1 MVTHA
6 YTPPDDLSPCSA
18 SIITTTELVTG
29 QVHRASQEDESSGGL
44 VKRRTISVEQR
55 TRALDRDHD
64 GEVDG
69 GISTH
74 VDDGSVVCGGGM
86 ELHQSKEL

>member
-1 MVTHA
+1 M
-6 YTPPDDLSPCSA
+6 
-18 SIITTTELVTG
+18 
-29 QVHRASQEDESSGGL
+29 
-44 VKRRTISVEQR
+44 KRRTISVEQR

>member
-1 MVTHA
+1 M
-6 YTPPDDLSPCSA
+6 
-18 SIITTTELVTG
+18 
-29 QVHRASQEDESSGGL
+29 
-44 VKRRTISVEQR
+44 KRRTICVEQR

-64 GEVDG
+64 ADDGDVEG

-74 VDDGSVVCGGGM
+74 EDDGSVVCGGGM